1 MNLFGKIFTLL
12 IFFLSITFLVL
23 AVMVGATHRNWKRL
37 ATENADLARVTQ
49 TRLDSAKSATGDA
62 AKRLNS
68 EQVARQQQLAQ
79 LYSELQI
86 AETRLANESAQLRAQ
101 TELNAQL
108 AAELSVSNDRLA
120 AQDKEVADLKA
131 RNKTLIE
138 DVAEQRSIIV
148 AMNNEQYRLQG
159 AVDEVTE
166 KNAMLAS
173 TNAQQARVMTHHGL
187 RITDFTDGIPT
198 KVEGVV
204 TQQKDG
210 FVVISVGTD
219 DGVRDN
225 HEIDIYRGKKYIGR
239 ARITNAEHNKSAARL
254 LPEYTRTIVREGDY
268 VTTKF

>member
-23 AVMVGATHRNWKRL
+23 AVMVGATHRNWKKL
-37 ATENADLARVTQ
+37 ATDNAELARVTQ
-49 TRLDSAKSATGDA
+49 QRLDSAKSASGDA

-86 AETRLANESAQLRAQ
+86 AETRLESESALLRAEK
-101 TELNAQL
+101 ELNAQL
-108 AAELSVSNDRLA
+108 AAELSVTADRLT
-120 AQDKEVADLKA
+120 AQDKELAELKT
-131 RNKTLIE
+131 RNKSLIE
-138 DVAEQRSIIV
+138 DIATQRATVV
-148 AMNNEQYRLQG
+148 AMTNEQYRLQG
-159 AVDEVTE
+159 ALNEVTE
-166 KNAMLAS
+166 SNAGLAS
-173 TNAQQARVMTHHGL
+173 TIAQQTRVMNHHGL
-187 RITDFTDGIPT
+187 RISDLTDGIAT

-204 TQQKDG
+204 TMEQDG
-210 FVVISVGTD
+210 FVIISLGTD
-219 DGVRDN
+219 DGIRAD

-239 ARITNAEHNKSAARL
+239 ATITNAEHNKSAARL